1 MSSGIADA
9 ISDAGKLPLANV
21 SFVSLAV
28 IGERLLSEAMMR
40 NIANR
45 KIYNFTKV
53 LFEIG

>member
-1 MSSGIADA
+1 MTTLEKSQCLLGVV
-9 ISDAGKLPLANV
+9 GL
-21 SFVSLAV
+21 

-45 KIYNFTKV
+45 EIYDFTKV